1 MKTQLNLDPYEDIHD
16 PISYILV
23 KSDIPEINSAKAIVS
38 LEACLRFLT
47 FQELVKIITLNK
59 ATSSEAIKGLKKK
72 ALIELTSIQKTERL
86 MLWRSFFT
94 ESAQNMKFKT
104 YTDAVLDDD
113 DNIINLDVKRTY
125 SNNASF
131 DKAVN
136 LPFNQETGQFAQKH
150 KRIHAW
156 QIELLPRSQFH
167 WRLLHGDARVTR
179 GCSPTG
185 GHRLGPVYD

>member
-1 MKTQLNLDPYEDIHD
+1 MTKEYAIASLKNNTDYLTQEYLDRLSGRMKTQLNLDPYEDIHD

-23 KSDIPEINSAKAIVS
+23 KGHIPKINSAKAMVT
-38 LEACLRFLT
+38 LEACLRFLN

-72 ALIELTSIQKTERL
+72 ALIELTSIQKTERV

-94 ESAQNMKFKT
+94 ESAQDMKFKT

-131 DKAVN
+131 DKAVT
-136 LPFNQETGQFAQKH
+136 LRFNRETGQFAQKH
-150 KRIHAW
+150 KRIHAR
-156 QIELLPRSQFH
+156 QI
-167 WRLLHGDARVTR
+167 
-179 GCSPTG
+179 
-185 GHRLGPVYD
+185 